1 MPSYSTNLNLAKP
14 TVGGDTNQWGGYLN
28 TNTDTLDGIFNA
40 AGTGTSVGL
49 QVGSGK
55 TLKVGGTLTAT
66 GTIQL
71 TGSQNELRFFEAIGG
86 ADNYVALKAPN
97 EMSGGANYSLVLP
110 AAQGTAGQFLK
121 LTSLSGSEGL
131 LQFADAGGQADNYFA
146 TSGLSNKDLGVG
158 LHLKIADTGASVSSN
173 ADELV
178 IENTNDAG
186 LSILTAN
193 DAGGYVK
200 FGDPQDDNVG
210 EIAYTHDDNN
220 FTFSSGS
227 AINFKTNNTN
237 RMIIDSAGKVGI
249 GETNPDV
256 KLKVKNDINNSF
268 MCKFHNSHG
277 GAGQYGLNI
286 KFDTAPDNNS
296 QYFLNGEDSSA
307 TRFIIWADGDFQN
320 HDNSFGSISDERIK
334 QDIRDSNSQWNDIKA
349 VKVRNFKKKDDVRQY
364 GENAWEQIG
373 VVAQELEAISPKL
386 IKNKDPE
393 FNDILSDSSFG
404 TLYEEGDEIPE
415 GKKIGDVKEIKEKV
429 KFVNYSI
436 LYMKSIKALQE
447 AMDRIETLE
456 AKVQA
461 AALQEAITKIESLE
475 SEIDQLKGV
484 N

>member
-97 EMSGGANYSLVLP
+97 DAGGANYSLVLP

-121 LTSLSGSEGL
+121 LTSLSGTEGL

-146 TSGLSNKDLGVG
+146 SSGLLNKDLGVG

-178 IENTNDAG
+178 IENTSDSG

-200 FGDPQDDNVG
+200 FGDPQDDNAG

-220 FTFSSGS
+220 LSLTSGS

-237 RMIIDSAGKVGI
+237 RMIIDSSGDIYIGKSSGGQNTAGI
-249 GETNPDV
+249 
-256 KLKVKNDINNSF
+256 KLEGST
-268 MCKFHNSHG
+268 
-277 GAGQYGLNI
+277 GAIL
-286 KFDTAPDNNS
+286 
-296 QYFLNGEDSSA
+296 A
-307 TRFIIWADGDFQN
+307 TRNQAVAAIFTRQN
-320 HDNSFGSISDERIK
+320 SEGELLRFMSNTTTVGTVSISGSNVSYNTSSDYRLKENVEYSFDAIERLK
-334 QDIRDSNSQWNDIKA
+334 QLKPARFNFIADADRTVDGFIAHEVSSIVPEA
-349 VKVRNFKKKDDVRQY
+349 VSGEKD
-364 GENAWEQIG
+364 GEEMQGID
-373 VVAQELEAISPKL
+373 QSKL
-386 IKNKDPE
+386 VPLITK
-393 FNDILSDSSFG
+393 
-404 TLYEEGDEIPE
+404 
-415 GKKIGDVKEIKEKV
+415 
-429 KFVNYSI
+429 
-436 LYMKSIKALQE
+436 
-447 AMDRIETLE
+447 
-456 AKVQA
+456 
-461 AALQEAITKIESLE
+461 ALQEAITKIESLE

>member
-66 GTIQL
+66 GSSSFSGTVSLSSTVQL

-97 EMSGGANYSLVLP
+97 DAGGANYSLVLP
-110 AAQGTAGQFLK
+110 ASQGTAGQFLK
-121 LTSLSGSEGL
+121 LTSLSGTEGL

-146 TSGLSNKDLGVG
+146 SSGLLNKDLGVG

-178 IENTNDAG
+178 IENTGDAG

-200 FGDPQDDNVG
+200 FGDPQDDNAG
-210 EIAYTHDDNN
+210 QISYTHDDNN
-220 FTFSSGS
+220 LNITSGG
-227 AINFKTNNTN
+227 AINFVGGGSGSDLSVLSNGTVLIGSGPKSSSELLNITSASDCAFFKTTSSGEEALTIWRQAADGNFIKFLKTDGNICGSINNTSN
-237 RMIIDSAGKVGI
+237 GSVTTYATSSDYR
-249 GETNPDV
+249 
-256 KLKVKNDINNSF
+256 LKENEI
-268 MCKFHNSHG
+268 
-277 GAGQYGLNI
+277 
-286 KFDTAPDNNS
+286 
-296 QYFLNGEDSSA
+296 
-307 TRFIIWADGDFQN
+307 
-320 HDNSFGSISDERIK
+320 SISNGIDRIK
-334 QDIRDSNSQWNDIKA
+334 QLNPYRF
-349 VKVRNFKKKDDVRQY
+349 NFKDNPNNDLDGFFAHEVQDIVPEAVVGEKD
-364 GENAWEQIG
+364 
-373 VVAQELEAISPKL
+373 
-386 IKNKDPE
+386 
-393 FNDILSDSSFG
+393 
-404 TLYEEGDEIPE
+404 GDEMQGIDQSKLVPL
-415 GKKIGDVKEIKEKV
+415 I
-429 KFVNYSI
+429 
-436 LYMKSIKALQE
+436 
-447 AMDRIETLE
+447 T
-456 AKVQA
+456 

>member
-1 MPSYSTNLNLAKP
+1 MPSYTTNLNLAKP

-28 TNTDTLDGIFNA
+28 TNTDTLDGIFNG

-97 EMSGGANYSLVLP
+97 EMSGNNNYSLVLP

-131 LQFADAGGQADNYFA
+131 LQFADATTAVDNYFA
-146 TSGLSNKDLGVG
+146 SSGLANKDLGVG

-178 IENTNDAG
+178 IENTSDAG

-200 FGDPQDDNVG
+200 FGDPQDDNAG
-210 EIAYTHDDNN
+210 EIAYTHDDNA
-220 FTFSSGS
+220 FTFTSTGP
-227 AINFKTNNTN
+227 INFKTGGSGIDLAISSIGTLNSTTTDTNGHQFTGNYTSGVNTLFHFKDGQGQTCGHIDIDAGSNSCSYNTSSDYRLKNNIENLTN
-237 RMIIDSAGKVGI
+237 GIDK
-249 GETNPDV
+249 
-256 KLKVKNDINNSF
+256 
-268 MCKFHNSHG
+268 
-277 GAGQYGLNI
+277 
-286 KFDTAPDNNS
+286 
-296 QYFLNGEDSSA
+296 
-307 TRFIIWADGDFQN
+307 
-320 HDNSFGSISDERIK
+320 IK
-334 QDIRDSNSQWNDIKA
+334 QLKTYRFNWISNPKGNKVDGFIAHEVQDI
-349 VKVRNFKKKDDVRQY
+349 VP
-364 GENAWEQIG
+364 
-373 VVAQELEAISPKL
+373 EAISGEKDGEEMQGIDQSKL
-386 IKNKDPE
+386 VPLI
-393 FNDILSDSSFG
+393 
-404 TLYEEGDEIPE
+404 T
-415 GKKIGDVKEIKEKV
+415 
-429 KFVNYSI
+429 
-436 LYMKSIKALQE
+436 
-447 AMDRIETLE
+447 
-456 AKVQA
+456 

>member
-28 TNTDTLDGIFNA
+28 TNTDTLDAIFNG

-49 QVGSGK
+49 QVGFGK

-66 GTIQL
+66 GVVQL

-97 EMSGGANYSLVLP
+97 EMSGNNNYSLVLP

-121 LTSLSGSEGL
+121 LSSLSGSEGL
-131 LQFADAGGQADNYFA
+131 LTFADAGGQADNYFA
-146 TSGLSNKDLGVG
+146 SSGLLNKDLGVG

-178 IENTNDAG
+178 IENTSDAG

-220 FTFSSGS
+220 LTLSSGG
-227 AINFKTNNTN
+227 AINLVGGGSTIFTANTSTAKFN
-237 RMIIDSAGKVGI
+237 HSGTYDVRSFGFVGN
-249 GETNPDV
+249 GT
-256 KLKVKNDINNSF
+256 
-268 MCKFHNSHG
+268 
-277 GAGQYGLNI
+277 GAGWKIL
-286 KFDTAPDNNS
+286 
-296 QYFLNGEDSSA
+296 
-307 TRFIIWADGDFQN
+307 
-320 HDNSFGSISDERIK
+320 
-334 QDIRDSNSQWNDIKA
+334 RDSNQGTMFIETHFGTT
-349 VKVRNFKKKDDVRQY
+349 RTLINFVNTNGTVGGISTSGSSTAYNTSSDYRLK
-364 GENAWEQIG
+364 ENVEYSFDAIERLKELKPARFNFIADSNKTVDG
-373 VVAQELEAISPKL
+373 FIAHEVQEIVPEAITGEKDGEEMQAIDQAKL
-386 IKNKDPE
+386 VPLITK
-393 FNDILSDSSFG
+393 
-404 TLYEEGDEIPE
+404 
-415 GKKIGDVKEIKEKV
+415 
-429 KFVNYSI
+429 
-436 LYMKSIKALQE
+436 
-447 AMDRIETLE
+447 
-456 AKVQA
+456 
-461 AALQEAITKIESLE
+461 ALQEAITKIESLE

>member
-97 EMSGGANYSLVLP
+97 EMSGNNNYSLVLP

-178 IENTNDAG
+178 IENTSDAG

-200 FGDPQDDNVG
+200 FGDPQDDNAG
-210 EIAYTHDDNN
+210 EISYTHDDNN
-220 FTFSSGS
+220 LSLTSGS

-237 RMIIDSAGKVGI
+237 RMIIDSSGDIYIGKSSGGQNTAGI
-249 GETNPDV
+249 
-256 KLKVKNDINNSF
+256 KLE
-268 MCKFHNSHG
+268 G
-277 GAGQYGLNI
+277 
-286 KFDTAPDNNS
+286 
-296 QYFLNGEDSSA
+296 SSGTILA
-307 TRFIIWADGDFQN
+307 TRNQAVAAIFTRQNNDGEVVRIMSN
-320 HDNSFGSISDERIK
+320 TSTVGTISISGSSTAYNTSSDYRLKENVEYSFDAIERLK
-334 QDIRDSNSQWNDIKA
+334 QLKPARFNFIADADRTVDGFIAHEVSSIVPEA
-349 VKVRNFKKKDDVRQY
+349 VSGEKD
-364 GENAWEQIG
+364 GEEMQGID
-373 VVAQELEAISPKL
+373 QSKL
-386 IKNKDPE
+386 VPLITK
-393 FNDILSDSSFG
+393 
-404 TLYEEGDEIPE
+404 
-415 GKKIGDVKEIKEKV
+415 
-429 KFVNYSI
+429 
-436 LYMKSIKALQE
+436 
-447 AMDRIETLE
+447 
-456 AKVQA
+456 
-461 AALQEAITKIESLE
+461 ALQEAITKIESLE

>member
-1 MPSYSTNLNLAKP
+1 MA

-28 TNTDTLDGIFNA
+28 TNTDTLDAIFNG

-66 GTIQL
+66 GSSTFSGTVSLSSTVQL

-97 EMSGGANYSLVLP
+97 DAGGNSYSLVLP

-131 LQFADAGGQADNYFA
+131 LTFADAGGQADNYFA
-146 TSGLSNKDLGVG
+146 SSGLLNKDLGVG

-178 IENTNDAG
+178 IENTSDAG

-200 FGDPQDDNVG
+200 FGDPQDDNAG
-210 EIAYTHDDNN
+210 EISYTHDDNN
-220 FTFSSGS
+220 LTFSSGGPINLKTGATTKLIVNATSDARVSIGTASADANLHIQGSMSSGAPMMLINDTFTGTMQHS
-227 AINFKTNNTN
+227 AISFK
-237 RMIIDSAGKVGI
+237 R
-249 GETNPDV
+249 
-256 KLKVKNDINNSF
+256 
-268 MCKFHNSHG
+268 
-277 GAGQYGLNI
+277 
-286 KFDTAPDNNS
+286 NNS
-296 QYFLNGEDSSA
+296 QV
-307 TRFIIWADGDFQN
+307 
-320 HDNSFGSISDERIK
+320 GSIRITNNSTSYNTSSDYRLKENEVSISNGIDRLKQLQPYRFNFIVDPDTTVDGFFAHEV
-334 QDIRDSNSQWNDIKA
+334 QDI
-349 VKVRNFKKKDDVRQY
+349 VP
-364 GENAWEQIG
+364 
-373 VVAQELEAISPKL
+373 EAISGEKDGEEMQGIDQAKL
-386 IKNKDPE
+386 VPLI
-393 FNDILSDSSFG
+393 
-404 TLYEEGDEIPE
+404 T
-415 GKKIGDVKEIKEKV
+415 
-429 KFVNYSI
+429 
-436 LYMKSIKALQE
+436 
-447 AMDRIETLE
+447 
-456 AKVQA
+456 

>member
-1 MPSYSTNLNLAKP
+1 MPSYTTNLNLAKP

-28 TNTDTLDGIFNA
+28 TNTDTLDGIFNG

-66 GTIQL
+66 GVVQL

-97 EMSGGANYSLVLP
+97 DAGGNSYSLVLP

-131 LQFADAGGQADNYFA
+131 LQFADATTAVDNYFA
-146 TSGLSNKDLGVG
+146 SSGLANKDLGVG

-178 IENTNDAG
+178 IENTSDAG

-200 FGDPQDDNVG
+200 FGDPQNDNAG
-210 EIAYTHDDNN
+210 EIAYTHDDNA
-220 FTFSSGS
+220 FTFTSTGP
-227 AINFKTNNTN
+227 INFKTGGSGIDLAISSIGTLNSTTTDTNGHQFTGNYTSGVNTLFHFKDGQGQTCGHIDIDAGSNSCSYNTSSDYRLKNNIENLTN
-237 RMIIDSAGKVGI
+237 GIDK
-249 GETNPDV
+249 
-256 KLKVKNDINNSF
+256 
-268 MCKFHNSHG
+268 
-277 GAGQYGLNI
+277 
-286 KFDTAPDNNS
+286 
-296 QYFLNGEDSSA
+296 
-307 TRFIIWADGDFQN
+307 
-320 HDNSFGSISDERIK
+320 IK
-334 QDIRDSNSQWNDIKA
+334 QLKTYRFNWISNPKGNKVDGFIAHEVQDI
-349 VKVRNFKKKDDVRQY
+349 VP
-364 GENAWEQIG
+364 
-373 VVAQELEAISPKL
+373 EAISGEKDGEEMQGIDQSKL
-386 IKNKDPE
+386 VPLI
-393 FNDILSDSSFG
+393 
-404 TLYEEGDEIPE
+404 T
-415 GKKIGDVKEIKEKV
+415 
-429 KFVNYSI
+429 
-436 LYMKSIKALQE
+436 
-447 AMDRIETLE
+447 
-456 AKVQA
+456 

>member
-1 MPSYSTNLNLAKP
+1 
-14 TVGGDTNQWGGYLN
+14 
-28 TNTDTLDGIFNA
+28 
-40 AGTGTSVGL
+40 VGL

-97 EMSGGANYSLVLP
+97 DAGGANYSLVLP
-110 AAQGTAGQFLK
+110 ASQGTAGQFLK
-121 LTSLSGSEGL
+121 LTSLSGTEGL
-131 LQFADAGGQADNYFA
+131 LQFASVTTAADNYFA

-178 IENTNDAG
+178 IENTGDAG

-200 FGDPQDDNVG
+200 FGDPQDDNAG

-220 FTFSSGS
+220 LSLTSGS

-237 RMIIDSAGKVGI
+237 RMTIDSSGNVFVSGGSASLSGVDRI
-249 GETNPDV
+249 FSV
-256 KLKVKNDINNSF
+256 
-268 MCKFHNSHG
+268 HG
-277 GAGQYGLNI
+277 GDDYTAGFVGQ
-286 KFDTAPDNNS
+286 NS
-296 QYFLNGEDSSA
+296 SKEVIVIHNQTTGSSDRYMIEFK
-307 TRFIIWADGDFQN
+307 TGGGGGTGV
-320 HDNSFGSISDERIK
+320 GSIR
-334 QDIRDSNSQWNDIKA
+334 SNSSSTSYNTSSDYRLKENEISISNGIDRLKQLQPY
-349 VKVRNFKKKDDVRQY
+349 RFNFKAEPDTKVDGFFAHEVSP
-364 GENAWEQIG
+364 I
-373 VVAQELEAISPKL
+373 VPEAITGEKDGEEMQGIDQSKL
-386 IKNKDPE
+386 VPLI
-393 FNDILSDSSFG
+393 
-404 TLYEEGDEIPE
+404 T
-415 GKKIGDVKEIKEKV
+415 
-429 KFVNYSI
+429 
-436 LYMKSIKALQE
+436 
-447 AMDRIETLE
+447 
-456 AKVQA
+456 

>member
-1 MPSYSTNLNLAKP
+1 MPSYTTNLNLAKP

-28 TNTDTLDGIFNA
+28 TNTDTLDGIFNG

-97 EMSGGANYSLVLP
+97 EMSGNNNYSLVLP

-131 LQFADAGGQADNYFA
+131 LQFADATTAVDNYFA
-146 TSGLSNKDLGVG
+146 SSGLSNKDLGVG

-178 IENTNDAG
+178 IENTSDAG

-200 FGDPQDDNVG
+200 FGDPQDDNAG
-210 EIAYTHDDNN
+210 EIAYTHDDNA
-220 FTFSSGS
+220 FTFTSTGP
-227 AINFKTNNTN
+227 INFKTGGSGIDLAISSIGTLNSTTTDTNGHQFTGNYTSGVNTLFHFKDGQGQTCGHIDIDAGSNSCSYNTSSDYRLKNNIENLTN
-237 RMIIDSAGKVGI
+237 GIDK
-249 GETNPDV
+249 
-256 KLKVKNDINNSF
+256 
-268 MCKFHNSHG
+268 
-277 GAGQYGLNI
+277 
-286 KFDTAPDNNS
+286 
-296 QYFLNGEDSSA
+296 
-307 TRFIIWADGDFQN
+307 
-320 HDNSFGSISDERIK
+320 IK
-334 QDIRDSNSQWNDIKA
+334 QLKTYRFNWISNPKGNKVDGFIAHEVQDI
-349 VKVRNFKKKDDVRQY
+349 VP
-364 GENAWEQIG
+364 
-373 VVAQELEAISPKL
+373 EAISGEKDGEEMQGIDQSKL
-386 IKNKDPE
+386 VPLI
-393 FNDILSDSSFG
+393 
-404 TLYEEGDEIPE
+404 T
-415 GKKIGDVKEIKEKV
+415 
-429 KFVNYSI
+429 
-436 LYMKSIKALQE
+436 
-447 AMDRIETLE
+447 
-456 AKVQA
+456 

>member
-28 TNTDTLDGIFNA
+28 TNTDTLDAIFNG

-66 GTIQL
+66 GSSTFSGTVSLSSTVQL

-97 EMSGGANYSLVLP
+97 DAGGNSYSLVLP

-131 LQFADAGGQADNYFA
+131 LTFADAGGQADNYFA
-146 TSGLSNKDLGVG
+146 SSGLLNKDLGVG

-178 IENTNDAG
+178 IENTSDAG

-200 FGDPQDDNVG
+200 FGDPQDDNAG
-210 EIAYTHDDNN
+210 EISYTHDDNN
-220 FTFSSGS
+220 LTFSSGGPINLKTGATTKLIVNATSDARVSIGTASADANLHIQGSMSSGAPMMLINDTFTGTMQHS
-227 AINFKTNNTN
+227 AISFK
-237 RMIIDSAGKVGI
+237 R
-249 GETNPDV
+249 
-256 KLKVKNDINNSF
+256 
-268 MCKFHNSHG
+268 
-277 GAGQYGLNI
+277 
-286 KFDTAPDNNS
+286 NNS
-296 QYFLNGEDSSA
+296 QV
-307 TRFIIWADGDFQN
+307 
-320 HDNSFGSISDERIK
+320 GSIRITNNSTSYNTSSDYRLKENEVSISNGIDRLKQLQPYRFNFIVDPDTTVDGFFAHEV
-334 QDIRDSNSQWNDIKA
+334 QDI
-349 VKVRNFKKKDDVRQY
+349 VP
-364 GENAWEQIG
+364 
-373 VVAQELEAISPKL
+373 EAISGEKDGEEMQGIDQAKL
-386 IKNKDPE
+386 VPLI
-393 FNDILSDSSFG
+393 
-404 TLYEEGDEIPE
+404 T
-415 GKKIGDVKEIKEKV
+415 
-429 KFVNYSI
+429 
-436 LYMKSIKALQE
+436 
-447 AMDRIETLE
+447 
-456 AKVQA
+456 

>member
-28 TNTDTLDGIFNA
+28 TNTDTLDAIFNG

-66 GTIQL
+66 GSSSFSGTVSLSNTISL
-71 TGSQNELRFFEAIGG
+71 SGSQNELRFFEAIGG

-97 EMSGGANYSLVLP
+97 DAGGNSYSLVLP

-131 LQFADAGGQADNYFA
+131 LTFADAGGQADNYFA
-146 TSGLSNKDLGVG
+146 SSGLLNKDLGVG

-178 IENTNDAG
+178 IENTSDAG

-200 FGDPQDDNVG
+200 FGDPQDDNAG

-220 FTFSSGS
+220 LTFSSGGPINLKTGATTKLIVNATSDARVSIGTASADANLHIQGSMSSGAPMMLINDTFTGTMQHS
-227 AINFKTNNTN
+227 AISFK
-237 RMIIDSAGKVGI
+237 R
-249 GETNPDV
+249 
-256 KLKVKNDINNSF
+256 
-268 MCKFHNSHG
+268 
-277 GAGQYGLNI
+277 
-286 KFDTAPDNNS
+286 NNS
-296 QYFLNGEDSSA
+296 QV
-307 TRFIIWADGDFQN
+307 
-320 HDNSFGSISDERIK
+320 GSIRITNNSTSYNTSSDYRLKENKVSISNGIDRLKQLQPYRFNFIVDPDTTVDGFFAHEV
-334 QDIRDSNSQWNDIKA
+334 QDI
-349 VKVRNFKKKDDVRQY
+349 VP
-364 GENAWEQIG
+364 
-373 VVAQELEAISPKL
+373 EAISGEKDGEEMQGIDQAKL
-386 IKNKDPE
+386 VPLI
-393 FNDILSDSSFG
+393 
-404 TLYEEGDEIPE
+404 T
-415 GKKIGDVKEIKEKV
+415 
-429 KFVNYSI
+429 
-436 LYMKSIKALQE
+436 
-447 AMDRIETLE
+447 
-456 AKVQA
+456 
-461 AALQEAITKIESLE
+461 AALQEAIIKIESLE

>member
-97 EMSGGANYSLVLP
+97 EMSGNNNYSLVLP

-146 TSGLSNKDLGVG
+146 TSGLANKDLGVG

-178 IENTNDAG
+178 IENTSDAG

-200 FGDPQDDNVG
+200 FGDPQDDNAG
-210 EIAYTHDDNN
+210 EISYTHDDNN
-220 FTFSSGS
+220 LTLTSGG
-227 AINFKTNNTN
+227 AINFVGGGSGSDLSVLSNGTVLIGSGPKSSSELLNITSASDCAFFKTT
-237 RMIIDSAGKVGI
+237 SG
-249 GETNPDV
+249 GEEALTIWRQAANGTFITF
-256 KLKVKNDINNSF
+256 LKTDGNACGSINNS
-268 MCKFHNSHG
+268 
-277 GAGQYGLNI
+277 
-286 KFDTAPDNNS
+286 NNGS
-296 QYFLNGEDSSA
+296 VTTYATSSDY
-307 TRFIIWADGDFQN
+307 RLKENEI
-320 HDNSFGSISDERIK
+320 SISDGIDRIK
-334 QDIRDSNSQWNDIKA
+334 QLNPYRF
-349 VKVRNFKKKDDVRQY
+349 NFKDNPNNDLDGFFAHEVQDIVPEAVVGEKD
-364 GENAWEQIG
+364 
-373 VVAQELEAISPKL
+373 
-386 IKNKDPE
+386 
-393 FNDILSDSSFG
+393 
-404 TLYEEGDEIPE
+404 GDEMQGIDQSKLVPL
-415 GKKIGDVKEIKEKV
+415 I
-429 KFVNYSI
+429 
-436 LYMKSIKALQE
+436 
-447 AMDRIETLE
+447 T
-456 AKVQA
+456 

>member
-97 EMSGGANYSLVLP
+97 DAGGNSYSLVLP

-146 TSGLSNKDLGVG
+146 SSGLLNKDLGVG

-178 IENTNDAG
+178 IENTSDAG

-200 FGDPQDDNVG
+200 FGDPQDDNAG
-210 EIAYTHDDNN
+210 EISYTHDDNN
-220 FTFSSGS
+220 LSLTSGS

-237 RMIIDSAGKVGI
+237 RMIIDSSGDIYIGKSSGGQNTAGI
-249 GETNPDV
+249 
-256 KLKVKNDINNSF
+256 KLEGST
-268 MCKFHNSHG
+268 
-277 GAGQYGLNI
+277 GAIL
-286 KFDTAPDNNS
+286 
-296 QYFLNGEDSSA
+296 A
-307 TRFIIWADGDFQN
+307 TRNQAVAAIFTRQN
-320 HDNSFGSISDERIK
+320 SEGELLRFMSNTTTVGTVSISGSNVSYNTSSDYRLKENVEYSFDAIERLK
-334 QDIRDSNSQWNDIKA
+334 QLKPARFNFIADADRTVDGFIAHEVSSIVPEA
-349 VKVRNFKKKDDVRQY
+349 VSGEKD
-364 GENAWEQIG
+364 GEEMQGID
-373 VVAQELEAISPKL
+373 QSKL
-386 IKNKDPE
+386 VPLITK
-393 FNDILSDSSFG
+393 
-404 TLYEEGDEIPE
+404 
-415 GKKIGDVKEIKEKV
+415 
-429 KFVNYSI
+429 
-436 LYMKSIKALQE
+436 
-447 AMDRIETLE
+447 
-456 AKVQA
+456 
-461 AALQEAITKIESLE
+461 ALQEAITKIESLE

>member
-1 MPSYSTNLNLAKP
+1 MPSYTTNLNLAKP

-28 TNTDTLDGIFNA
+28 TNTDTLDGIFNG

-66 GTIQL
+66 GVVQL

-97 EMSGGANYSLVLP
+97 EMSGNNNYSLVLP

-121 LTSLSGSEGL
+121 LSSLSGSEGL

-146 TSGLSNKDLGVG
+146 SSGLLNKDLGVG

-178 IENTNDAG
+178 IENTSDAG

-200 FGDPQDDNVG
+200 FGDPQDDNAG

-220 FTFSSGS
+220 LTFSSGGV
-227 AINFKTNNTN
+227 INFKTNNTN
-237 RMIIDSAGKVGI
+237 RMSIASDGDLNFASGQLQLLADNSAATTTAKWDRGAGQGGNTSIALQFCHGGSVKGSIGYNDGSTSYNTSSDYRLKENEVAISDGI
-249 GETNPDV
+249 TRLKTLKPYRFNFKTNPDKTV
-256 KLKVKNDINNSF
+256 DGFFAHEV
-268 MCKFHNSHG
+268 
-277 GAGQYGLNI
+277 
-286 KFDTAPDNNS
+286 TAVP
-296 QYFLNGEDSSA
+296 
-307 TRFIIWADGDFQN
+307 
-320 HDNSFGSISDERIK
+320 
-334 QDIRDSNSQWNDIKA
+334 
-349 VKVRNFKKKDDVRQY
+349 
-364 GENAWEQIG
+364 
-373 VVAQELEAISPKL
+373 EAITGEKDGEEMQGIDQSKL
-386 IKNKDPE
+386 VPLI
-393 FNDILSDSSFG
+393 
-404 TLYEEGDEIPE
+404 T
-415 GKKIGDVKEIKEKV
+415 
-429 KFVNYSI
+429 
-436 LYMKSIKALQE
+436 
-447 AMDRIETLE
+447 
-456 AKVQA
+456 

>member
-97 EMSGGANYSLVLP
+97 DAGGNSYSLVLP

-131 LQFADAGGQADNYFA
+131 LQFADAGGQADNYFSS
-146 TSGLSNKDLGVG
+146 SGLLNKDLGVG

-178 IENTNDAG
+178 IENTSDAG

-200 FGDPQDDNVG
+200 FGDPQDDNAG
-210 EIAYTHDDNN
+210 EISYTHDDNN
-220 FTFSSGS
+220 LSLTSGS

-237 RMIIDSAGKVGI
+237 RMIIDSSGDIYIGKSSGGQNTAGI
-249 GETNPDV
+249 
-256 KLKVKNDINNSF
+256 KLEGST
-268 MCKFHNSHG
+268 
-277 GAGQYGLNI
+277 GAIL
-286 KFDTAPDNNS
+286 
-296 QYFLNGEDSSA
+296 A
-307 TRFIIWADGDFQN
+307 TRNQAVAAIFTRQN
-320 HDNSFGSISDERIK
+320 SEGELLRFMSNTTTVGTVSISGSNVSYNTSSDYRLKENVEYSFDAIERLK
-334 QDIRDSNSQWNDIKA
+334 QLKPARFNFIADADRTVDGFIAHEVSSIVPEA
-349 VKVRNFKKKDDVRQY
+349 VSGEKD
-364 GENAWEQIG
+364 GEEMQGID
-373 VVAQELEAISPKL
+373 QSKL
-386 IKNKDPE
+386 VPLITK
-393 FNDILSDSSFG
+393 
-404 TLYEEGDEIPE
+404 
-415 GKKIGDVKEIKEKV
+415 
-429 KFVNYSI
+429 
-436 LYMKSIKALQE
+436 
-447 AMDRIETLE
+447 
-456 AKVQA
+456 
-461 AALQEAITKIESLE
+461 ALQEAITKIESLE

>member
-97 EMSGGANYSLVLP
+97 EMSGNNNYSLVLP

-146 TSGLSNKDLGVG
+146 SSGLANKDLGVG
-158 LHLKIADTGASVSSN
+158 LHLKIGDSGASVLSG

-178 IENTNDAG
+178 IENSSSAG
-186 LSILTAN
+186 LSILSHHEASGII
-193 DAGGYVK
+193 A
-200 FGDPQDDNVG
+200 FGDSADNDVGKIEYDHNDDNLYFTSGSQILFKTAGSNRLTINSGGDLKINSALSGLNSQVVLGFGATTKGMLMYDYNSGSGTTFIQFRNGATAATTLG
-210 EIAYTHDDNN
+210 EITRNSSNN
-220 FTFSSGS
+220 
-227 AINFKTNNTN
+227 AINYNTTSDYRLKTNIEEKT
-237 RMIIDSAGKVGI
+237 DGI
-249 GETNPDV
+249 E
-256 KLKVKNDINNSF
+256 KIKQLKVK
-268 MCKFHNSHG
+268 KFNWKS
-277 GAGQYGLNI
+277 NV
-286 KFDTAPDNNS
+286 DDNKVD
-296 QYFLNGEDSSA
+296 G
-307 TRFIIWADGDFQN
+307 FIA
-320 HDNSFGSISDERIK
+320 HEVSD
-334 QDIRDSNSQWNDIKA
+334 
-349 VKVRNFKKKDDVRQY
+349 
-364 GENAWEQIG
+364 
-373 VVAQELEAISPKL
+373 VVPEAITGIKDATETYKDEDGNNQTRIIPQGIDQAKL
-386 IKNKDPE
+386 VPLI
-393 FNDILSDSSFG
+393 
-404 TLYEEGDEIPE
+404 T
-415 GKKIGDVKEIKEKV
+415 
-429 KFVNYSI
+429 
-436 LYMKSIKALQE
+436 
-447 AMDRIETLE
+447 
-456 AKVQA
+456 

>member
-28 TNTDTLDGIFNA
+28 TNTDTLDAIFNG

-66 GTIQL
+66 GSSTFSGTVSLSSTVQL

-97 EMSGGANYSLVLP
+97 DAGGNSYSLVLP

-131 LQFADAGGQADNYFA
+131 LTFADAGGQADNYFA
-146 TSGLSNKDLGVG
+146 SSGLLNKDLGVG

-178 IENTNDAG
+178 IENTSDAG

-200 FGDPQDDNVG
+200 FGDPQDDNAG
-210 EIAYTHDDNN
+210 EISYTHDDNN
-220 FTFSSGS
+220 LTFSSGGPINLKTGATTKLIVNATSDARVSIGTAS
-227 AINFKTNNTN
+227 ADANLHIQGSMSSGVP
-237 RMIIDSAGKVGI
+237 MIII
-249 GETNPDV
+249 
-256 KLKVKNDINNSF
+256 NDTYTS
-268 MCKFHNSHG
+268 
-277 GAGQYGLNI
+277 
-286 KFDTAPDNNS
+286 
-296 QYFLNGEDSSA
+296 
-307 TRFIIWADGDFQN
+307 
-320 HDNSFGSISDERIK
+320 DNSFHDQVQFKRGNNVSGKIRVRTTDTQYVTSSDYRLKENEVSISNGIDRLKQLQPYRFNFIVDPDTTVDGFFAHEV
-334 QDIRDSNSQWNDIKA
+334 QDI
-349 VKVRNFKKKDDVRQY
+349 VP
-364 GENAWEQIG
+364 
-373 VVAQELEAISPKL
+373 EAISGEKDGEEMQGIDQAKL
-386 IKNKDPE
+386 VPLI
-393 FNDILSDSSFG
+393 
-404 TLYEEGDEIPE
+404 T
-415 GKKIGDVKEIKEKV
+415 
-429 KFVNYSI
+429 
-436 LYMKSIKALQE
+436 
-447 AMDRIETLE
+447 
-456 AKVQA
+456 